1 MIETTDSEIDVEQL
15 MKEIRDAVSLR
26 EAEGRG
32 SLIGASLALSD
43 IFAAID
49 QTADEVAE
57 HGEQDKE
64 AEQVELLPLKL
75 QPEFVPNKEDHY
87 HINDLLKY
95 HDHIFVWNAYRA
107 ILKREPDETG
117 LTQFLKEL
125 RSGRFN
131 KIDVLA
137 SLRFSPEG
145 QARNVQLD
153 GLRRRPLLRRLYSVP
168 VFGYLLEMMVAVAR
182 LPKMIRSQRQFE
194 NHTLAQQELLAA
206 HVNQVSDT
214 VFQVMDSYS
223 REWERGLS
231 EASQV
236 SSKVSEEQR
245 KLARLQHQQVA
256 GLFLEQREIVERLG
270 KLEAES
276 NARLVAPQGAAGS
289 NLALPHQTAS
299 GATSTKDARA
309 RMDELFA
316 SFAEE
321 FRGARED
328 IKEGLRFYLPVLK
341 AAGIE
346 NNILDIGCG
355 RGEWLEL
362 LKEEGFEGRGV
373 EINRVL
379 TEQLRSRGHEV
390 VEEDALP
397 FLRSL
402 PDNSLDAVTGFHF
415 IEHLSFETLIA
426 MLDEIARTLRP
437 DGLVIFE
444 TPNPKNLVV
453 GACNFYSDPTHVK
466 PLFPET
472 VRFILSNR
480 GFTDV
485 RLEYVNP
492 VGGSPFKDESE
503 GSAALDS
510 WFYSPRDFAVIGR
523 RA

>member
-15 MKEIRDAVSLR
+15 MKEIREAVALR

-32 SLIGASLALSD
+32 SMIGASLELFD
-43 IFAAID
+43 IFSAID
-49 QTADEVAE
+49 ATVDEEA
-57 HGEQDKE
+57 GQDEQGKDV
-64 AEQVELLPLKL
+64 EQLELSPLRL
-75 QPEFVPNKEDHY
+75 QPKFVPNEDDHY

-107 ILKREPDETG
+107 ILKREPDESG
-117 LTQFLKEL
+117 LTQFLEQL

-131 KIDVLA
+131 KIDILA

-145 QARNVQLD
+145 KARNVQLD
-153 GLRRRPLLRRLYSVP
+153 GLPRRPLLRRLYRVP
-168 VFGYLLEMMVAVAR
+168 VFGYVLEMMVAVAR
-182 LPKMIRSQRQFE
+182 LPTMIRSQRQFE

-206 HVNQVSDT
+206 HFNQLSDT
-214 VFQVMDSYS
+214 VFQVIDSYS
-223 REWERGLS
+223 RELERGLS

-236 SSKVSEEQR
+236 SSKASEEQR
-245 KLARLQHQQVA
+245 TLARVQHQQVA
-256 GLFLEQREIVERLG
+256 GLFLEQREITERLK
-270 KLEAES
+270 KLKEEL
-276 NARLVAPQGAAGS
+276 NARLANLQSAAGS
-289 NLALPHQTAS
+289 NMALPQQTLD
-299 GATSTKDARA
+299 GKTSTEETRA
-309 RMDELFA
+309 RMDEFFA

-321 FRGARED
+321 FRGTREE
-328 IKEGLRFYLPVLK
+328 IKEGLRFYLPQLS

-379 TEQLRSRGHEV
+379 AEQLRKRGLEV
-390 VEEDALP
+390 VEEDALSY
-397 FLRSL
+397 LRNL
-402 PDNSLDAVTGFHF
+402 PDESLAVVTGFHF
-415 IEHLSFETLIA
+415 IEHLSFETLIEV
-426 MLDEIARTLRP
+426 LDEIARTLRP
-437 DGLVIFE
+437 GGLVIFE

-453 GACNFYSDPTHVK
+453 GACNFYSDPTHQK

-472 VRFILSNR
+472 VRFILSHR

-485 RLEYVNP
+485 TVEYVNP

-503 GSAALDS
+503 GSKALDS

-523 RA
+523 KA

>member
-15 MKEIRDAVSLR
+15 MKEIREAVALR
-26 EAEGRG
+26 EAEGQG
-32 SLIGASLALSD
+32 SLIGASLELSD
-43 IFAAID
+43 FFATIEETTDEEAA
-49 QTADEVAE
+49 QT
-57 HGEQDKE
+57 EQGKD

-75 QPEFVPNKEDHY
+75 QPQFVPHEDDHY

-117 LTQFLKEL
+117 LTQFLRQL

-131 KIDVLA
+131 KIDILA

-153 GLRRRPLLRRLYSVP
+153 GLPRRPLLRRLYRVP
-168 VFGYLLEMMVAVAR
+168 VFGYLLETMVAVAR
-182 LPKMIRSQRQFE
+182 LPRMLRSQRQFE

-206 HVNQVSDT
+206 HVNQLSDT
-214 VFQVMDSYS
+214 VFQVIDSYS
-223 REWERGLS
+223 RELERGLS
-231 EASQV
+231 EVSEV

-245 KLARLQHQQVA
+245 TLAKLQHQQVA
-256 GLFLEQREIVERLG
+256 GLFLEQREIVERLR
-270 KLEAES
+270 KLEEEL
-276 NARLVAPQGAAGS
+276 NARLASLQGAAGS
-289 NLALPHQTAS
+289 NLSLPPQTADEK
-299 GATSTKDARA
+299 TSEDEKRA
-309 RMDELFA
+309 RMDEFFA
-316 SFAEE
+316 SFADE
-321 FRGARED
+321 FRGRREE
-328 IKEGLRFYLPVLK
+328 IKEGFNFYLPLLK

-379 TEQLRSRGHEV
+379 AEQLRSRGLEV
-390 VEEDALP
+390 VEENALP
-397 FLRSL
+397 YLRGL
-402 PDNSLDAVTGFHF
+402 PDGSLEAVTGFHF
-415 IEHLSFETLIA
+415 IEHLSFETLIEV
-426 MLDEIARTLRP
+426 LDEIARTLRP
-437 DGLVIFE
+437 GGLVIFE

-472 VRFILSNR
+472 VRFILNNR
-480 GFTDV
+480 GFSDV
-485 RLEYVNP
+485 QIEYVNP

-503 GSAALDS
+503 GSSALDS